1 MRTVSILALGAI
13 GAFCGAGPCAAQ
25 SSDALAA
32 EGGTASNS
40 SAFSKSAP
48 AQQKSAPSLPE
59 NAATPDLARAQPQA
73 IQPVAV
79 PARQTAPLSAAE
91 PAPKATPAG
100 TEPAPPYQRQSE
112 THYDRPAFTPQA
124 APLQEPAPSGSAPP
138 ASLEASQ
145 IGMPDYSGQVS
156 ASTAIPEF
164 ASAERLL
171 DWVSNYRD
179 QPQYWKVPAA
189 VHAMRDHR
197 LFTDEEQRWFCIGFI
212 AGVLGTNPKDGPG
225 LIPKMFPMPP
235 KEQEVIVRAIA
246 YSGRPDW
253 QDLLVKSAAKMPLR
267 KPLIDDMLDGRRPT
281 LQAMALDT
289 EGAKAVYAL
298 WGYYVASG
306 QHEPVVRIMQ
316 ALQWSKGAQKKGFFG
331 KLASGWGA
339 DANNVEKVTTGGTA
353 KWTLASYAERDREL
367 IRLYQAELK
376 NQPEEIAE
384 PLKDVIEAAELFEA
398 EKIRKEQYGAIEDAE
413 RQQFTADAGMSKGW
427 TAGSI
432 AIATGCMAASALGQA
447 QIAVPCVI
455 GGALYS
461 GAGKLAR

>member
-1 MRTVSILALGAI
+1 MHELLAQVRAAARGMWRFRWAGVAVAWLVAIAATVAIFRIPDRYEGSARIYVDTQSILKPLMSG
-13 GAFCGAGPCAAQ
+13 
-25 SSDALAA
+25 L
-32 EGGTASNS
+32 
-40 SAFSKSAP
+40 
-48 AQQKSAPSLPE
+48 
-59 NAATPDLARAQPQA
+59 A
-73 IQPVAV
+73 IQPNVEQQVAM
-79 PARQTAPLSAAE
+79 LSR
-91 PAPKATPAG
+91 TLL
-100 TEPAPPYQRQSE
+100 T
-112 THYDRPAFTPQA
+112 RPT
-124 APLQEPAPSGSAPP
+124 
-138 ASLEASQ
+138 LEKLVRMA
-145 IGMPDYSGQVS
+145 D
-156 ASTAIPEF
+156 
-164 ASAERLL
+164 L
-171 DWVSNYRD
+171 D
-179 QPQYWKVPAA
+179 
-189 VHAMRDHR
+189 
-197 LFTDEEQRWFCIGFI
+197 
-212 AGVLGTNPKDGPG
+212 LGLTT
-225 LIPKMFPMPP
+225 
-235 KEQEVIVRAIA
+235 KEQ
-246 YSGRPDW
+246 
-253 QDLLVKSAAKMPLR
+253 QDA
-267 KPLIDDMLDGRRPT
+267 LIDDLLDGRRPT

-461 GAGKLAR
+461 GEGKLAR

>member
-1 MRTVSILALGAI
+1 MRTASILALGAI
-13 GAFCGAGPCAAQ
+13 GAFCAAGPCAAQ
-25 SSDALAA
+25 SFDALAA
-32 EGGTASNS
+32 DGGTATNS
-40 SAFSKSAP
+40 SVFSKSAP
-48 AQQKSAPSLPE
+48 TAEASPAT
-59 NAATPDLARAQPQA
+59 AAAKA
-73 IQPVAV
+73 
-79 PARQTAPLSAAE
+79 ARQDAV
-91 PAPKATPAG
+91 
-100 TEPAPPYQRQSE
+100 PPYQGQSE
-112 THYDRPAFTPQA
+112 GFYDRPVLTAPRGSPSQADSLQEAPPQA
-124 APLQEPAPSGSAPP
+124 ALPSRDAPAANLQAPRIGAPAYPGEP
-138 ASLEASQ
+138 
-145 IGMPDYSGQVS
+145 S
-156 ASTAIPEF
+156 ASTAVPEF

-179 QPQYWKVPAA
+179 KPQYWKVPAA

-235 KEQEVIVRAIA
+235 KEQEVVIRAIA

-253 QDLLVKSAAKMPLR
+253 QDLLVKNAGKMPLR
-267 KPLIDDMLDGRRPT
+267 KPLIDDLLDGRRPT
-281 LQAMALDT
+281 LQAMALDA

-306 QHEPVVRIMQ
+306 QHEPVVRIVQ
-316 ALQWSKGAQKKGFFG
+316 ALQWSKGAEKKGFFG

-413 RQQFTADAGMSKGW
+413 RQQLTADAGMSKGW

>member
-32 EGGTASNS
+32 EGGTGSNS
-40 SAFSKSAP
+40 SAFSKSGP
-48 AQQKSAPSLPE
+48 AAEASPATATAK
-59 NAATPDLARAQPQA
+59 AARQDSAQP
-73 IQPVAV
+73 
-79 PARQTAPLSAAE
+79 
-91 PAPKATPAG
+91 
-100 TEPAPPYQRQSE
+100 YQGPSE
-112 THYDRPAFTPQA
+112 SFYDRPTLTTPQVSPSEA
-124 APLQEPAPSGSAPP
+124 APPLATPFQGAPP
-138 ASLEASQ
+138 QAPLPSHNAPAANLEASQ

-235 KEQEVIVRAIA
+235 KEQEVIIRAIA

>member
-1 MRTVSILALGAI
+1 MRTATFIALGALTLFGVAQPI
-13 GAFCGAGPCAAQ
+13 AARAA
-25 SSDALAA
+25 DAVAVANGL
-32 EGGTASNS
+32 ASNS

-48 AQQKSAPSLPE
+48 VPTALP
-59 NAATPDLARAQPQA
+59 AATPREDTAGALAEMPQ
-73 IQPVAV
+73 QGD
-79 PARQTAPLSAAE
+79 PATV
-91 PAPKATPAG
+91 
-100 TEPAPPYQRQSE
+100 
-112 THYDRPAFTPQA
+112 YDRPALRKSAQQA
-124 APLQEPAPSGSAPP
+124 PAQTAPAAAMQPSQGAATAYAP
-138 ASLEASQ
+138 ASGPAAAS
-145 IGMPDYSGQVS
+145 PTSP
-156 ASTAIPEF
+156 TATPPEF
-164 ASAERLL
+164 ATAERLL

-212 AGVLGTNPKDGPG
+212 AGVLGTNPNDGPG
-225 LIPKMFPMPP
+225 LIPQMFPMPP
-235 KEQEVIVRAIA
+235 KEQEVIIRAIA

-253 QDLLVKSAAKMPLR
+253 QDLLVKNAAKMPLR
-267 KPLIDDMLDGRRPT
+267 KPLIDDLLDGRRPT
-281 LQAMALDT
+281 LQAMELDT
-289 EGAKAVYAL
+289 GGTTAVYAL

-316 ALQWSKGAQKKGFFG
+316 ALQWSKGAQKSGFFD
-331 KLASGWGA
+331 KLTSGWGK
-339 DANNVEKVTTGGTA
+339 DANDVEKVTTGGTA

-367 IRLYQAELK
+367 IGLYRGELG
-376 NQPEEIAE
+376 NQPEEIAG

-413 RQQFTADAGMSKGW
+413 RRQLTADAGMSKGW

-432 AIATGCMAASALGQA
+432 AIATGCMAATAFGQA

>member
-1 MRTVSILALGAI
+1 MRTASILALGAI
-13 GAFCGAGPCAAQ
+13 GAFCAAGPCAAQ
-25 SSDALAA
+25 SVDGQVT
-32 EGGTASNS
+32 GGEAASNS

-48 AQQKSAPSLPE
+48 TAEASP
-59 NAATPDLARAQPQA
+59 ATATAKA
-73 IQPVAV
+73 
-79 PARQTAPLSAAE
+79 ARQDAV
-91 PAPKATPAG
+91 
-100 TEPAPPYQRQSE
+100 PPYQEQSE
-112 THYDRPAFTPQA
+112 GFYDRPALTTPQA
-124 APLQEPAPSGSAPP
+124 PPSQAASSQDAAPQAPLPSRNAPAANLQAPRSGTPAYPGEP
-138 ASLEASQ
+138 
-145 IGMPDYSGQVS
+145 S
-156 ASTAIPEF
+156 ASTAVPEF

-197 LFTDEEQRWFCIGFI
+197 LFADEEQRWFCIGFI

-235 KEQEVIVRAIA
+235 KEQEVIIRAIA

-253 QDLLVKSAAKMPLR
+253 QDLLVKNASKMPLR
-267 KPLIDDMLDGRRPT
+267 KPLIDDLLDGRRPA

-306 QHEPVVRIMQ
+306 QHEPVMRIMQ
-316 ALQWSKGAQKKGFFG
+316 ALQWSKGAEKKGFFG

-413 RQQFTADAGMSKGW
+413 RQQLTADAGMSKGW

>member
-1 MRTVSILALGAI
+1 MRAASILALGAI
-13 GAFCGAGPCAAQ
+13 SVLCAAEPCAAQ
-25 SSDALAA
+25 SSDARPS
-32 EGGTASNS
+32 GDGPQSNS
-40 SAFSKSAP
+40 SAFSKSASSPESESSPESASVRESEAP
-48 AQQKSAPSLPE
+48 AIEPVLEAAPTTAAPPTQEMPPQDLPPQE
-59 NAATPDLARAQPQA
+59 AAAAPD
-73 IQPVAV
+73 
-79 PARQTAPLSAAE
+79 T
-91 PAPKATPAG
+91 
-100 TEPAPPYQRQSE
+100 APPYQGQAD
-112 THYDRPAFTPQA
+112 TVYDRPT
-124 APLQEPAPSGSAPP
+124 LRPP
-138 ASLEASQ
+138 ASQAPSYGVPAASLQ
-145 IGMPDYSGQVS
+145 SGQGGEPGSLGQSPAS
-156 ASTAIPEF
+156 ATVPEF

-189 VHAMRDHR
+189 VHAMLDHR
-197 LFTDEEQRWFCIGFI
+197 LFADEEQRWFCIGFI
-212 AGVLGTNPKDGPG
+212 AGVLGTNPNDGPA

-235 KEQEVIVRAIA
+235 KEQEVIIRAIA

-253 QDLLVKSAAKMPLR
+253 QDLLEKNAGKMPLR
-267 KPLIDDMLDGRRPT
+267 KPLIDDLLDGRRPT
-281 LQAMALDT
+281 LQAMGLDT

-306 QHEPVVRIMQ
+306 QHEPVMRIMQ
-316 ALQWSKGAQKKGFFG
+316 ALQWSKGAEKKGFFG

-339 DANNVEKVTTGGTA
+339 DANNVDKVTTGGTA

-413 RQQFTADAGMSKGW
+413 RQQLTADAGMSKGW

>member
-1 MRTVSILALGAI
+1 MRTASLI
-13 GAFCGAGPCAAQ
+13 
-25 SSDALAA
+25 ALAA
-32 EGGTASNS
+32 VGLLGLARPVAALAADAAAATNGLAPNS

-48 AQQKSAPSLPE
+48 VPSAPPG
-59 NAATPDLARAQPQA
+59 TPQTTAPQA
-73 IQPVAV
+73 AASQDG
-79 PARQTAPLSAAE
+79 TASATADM
-91 PAPKATPAG
+91 
-100 TEPAPPYQRQSE
+100 PYQGGSE
-112 THYDRPAFTPQA
+112 SFYDRPTLRKSAQ
-124 APLQEPAPSGSAPP
+124 QEPAQTGPAAPMPPSQGAATAYAP
-138 ASLEASQ
+138 ASGPAAAQPESSPA
-145 IGMPDYSGQVS
+145 GP
-156 ASTAIPEF
+156 PEF

-225 LIPKMFPMPP
+225 LIPQMFPMPP
-235 KEQEVIVRAIA
+235 KEQEVIIRAIA

-253 QDLLVKSAAKMPLR
+253 QDLLVKHADKMPLR
-267 KPLIDDMLDGRRPT
+267 KPLIDDLLNGRRPT
-281 LQAMALDT
+281 LQAMELDT
-289 EGAKAVYAL
+289 GGTTAVYAL

-306 QHEPVVRIMQ
+306 QHEPVMRIMQ
-316 ALQWSKGAQKKGFFG
+316 ALQWSKGTQKSGFFD
-331 KLASGWGA
+331 KLASGWGK
-339 DANNVEKVTTGGTA
+339 DANDVDKVTTGGTA

-367 IRLYQAELK
+367 IGLYRAELG
-376 NQPEEIAE
+376 NQPEEIAG

-413 RQQFTADAGMSKGW
+413 RRQLTADAGMSKGW

-432 AIATGCMAASALGQA
+432 AIATGCMAATAFGQA